1 VRGFF
6 YPPISL
12 FTFLSD
18 VERSRFLQVY
28 TGLSCTESK
37 RDQKMKKTVLHNPDW
52 WREAVIYQVYP
63 RSFKDSNGDGIGDLP
78 GITEKLEY
86 IASLGVDIVWISP
99 FFTSP
104 MKDFGYDVADYCDV
118 DPLFGTLADFD
129 TLIERAHELGLKIIT
144 DQVLS
149 HTAESHPWFVE
160 SRRSRDSSTNPK
172 SDWYVWADPNPDGTP
187 PNNWLSIFGGSAWQ
201 WDTRRCQYYL
211 HNFLT
216 SQPDM
221 NFHHPEVQKA
231 HLENMRFWLERGVDG
246 FRLDACI
253 YHFHDQ
259 QLRHNPVA
267 AKQNTVNVA
276 ASNPY
281 GMQAHIYDNSRPENL
296 AFLEKVRSLLDE
308 YQAISIGEI
317 GADDALEIMAQ
328 YTEGG
333 KRLHMAYSFNLLTTE
348 YSAAH
353 IRRQVEAFEARVKD
367 GGASWS
373 VGNHDVARVMTRW
386 GGQAASAEFAKMILT
401 LQLTLKGTPC
411 LYQGDELGLTEAE
424 VAYEDLRDP
433 VGINFWPESKG
444 RDGCRTPLPWDSD
457 AAYAGFSSEKPW
469 LPVPSEHFAL
479 AVSEQEKNPES
490 PLHFARRVLRW
501 RKSIPQLLR
510 GDISFYDLP
519 EPVLGLSRDLPGAPS
534 MYVAFNL
541 SGEAITVEWPQ
552 VQDAIALSGH
562 GLAGQKDGSQLILPA
577 YGAWFGVKR
586 QS

>member
-1 VRGFF
+1 MKNR
-6 YPPISL
+6 IA
-12 FTFLSD
+12 
-18 VERSRFLQVY
+18 
-28 TGLSCTESK
+28 
-37 RDQKMKKTVLHNPDW
+37 QKADW

-78 GITEKLEY
+78 GITEKLDY

-129 TLIERAHELGLKIIT
+129 ILIARAHDLGLKIMI

-149 HTAESHPWFVE
+149 HTAESHPWFAE
-160 SRRSRDSSTNPK
+160 SRSSRNNPK
-172 SDWYVWADPNPDGTP
+172 ADWYVWAYPQADGTP

-221 NFHHPEVQKA
+221 NFHHPAVQDA
-231 HLENMRFWLERGVDG
+231 HLANMRFWLERGIDG
-246 FRLDACI
+246 FRMDACI

-259 QLRHNPVA
+259 QLRNNPVA

-296 AFLEKVRSLLDE
+296 AFLERVRILLDE

-333 KRLHMAYSFNLLTTE
+333 KRLHMAYSFNLLTAE
-348 YSAAH
+348 FSAAH
-353 IRRQVEAFEARVKD
+353 IRAQVEAFEARVKD

-373 VGNHDVARVMTRW
+373 VGNHDVARVQTRW
-386 GGQAASAEFAKMILT
+386 GGKSAGSAFAKMIMT
-401 LQLTLKGTPC
+401 MQLMLKGTPC
-411 LYQGDELGLTEAE
+411 IYQGDELGLGEAE
-424 VAYEDLRDP
+424 LAYEDLQDP
-433 VGINFWPESKG
+433 VGITFWPESKG
-444 RDGCRTPLPWDSD
+444 RDGCRTPIPWASD
-457 AAYAGFSSEKPW
+457 QHHAGFSDATPW
-469 LPVPSEHFAL
+469 LPVPSQHVAL
-479 AVSEQEKNPES
+479 AVNQQEDNPDS
-490 PLHFARRVLRW
+490 VLHFVRKVMRW

-510 GDISFYDLP
+510 GDIHFYDLP
-519 EPVLGLSRDLPGAPS
+519 EPLLALSRDLEGAPS
-534 MYVAFNL
+534 VYAVFNL
-541 SGEAITVEWPQ
+541 SAQAQQIDWPLI
-552 VQDAIALSGH
+552 QDAIVLSGH
-562 GLAGQKDGSQLILPA
+562 GLVGQKDGANLNLPA
-577 YGAWFGVKR
+577 YGAWIGLKR
-586 QS
+586 RG